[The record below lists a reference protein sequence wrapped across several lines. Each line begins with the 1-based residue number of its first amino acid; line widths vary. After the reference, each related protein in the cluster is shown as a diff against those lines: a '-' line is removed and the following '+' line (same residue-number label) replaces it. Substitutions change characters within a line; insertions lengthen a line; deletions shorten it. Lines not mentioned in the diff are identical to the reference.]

1 MRVDTNAA
9 TIRHQGLRRPGR
21 SDCAGGTASGTERQR
36 QRQAPVN
43 RSQRATVTPDRHRR
57 LAL

>member
-21 SDCAGGTASGTERQR
+21 SDCAGGTASS
-36 QRQAPVN
+36 P
-43 RSQRATVTPDRHRR
+43 RA
-57 LAL
+57 